1 MSSTSPLSPPTVTM
15 EKAKELFSDWRA
27 TRHKRCKIPAPL
39 WEAVRHLVKVQ
50 GYSFTQLSSA
60 LGITKRQL
68 KLNIES
74 QSTRDKTLPAA
85 SHFIKI
91 DLPLPQPM
99 TPQLTSTTEQ
109 PISSLPVITLELIR
123 PDGSILKASGMA
135 SQDLLSF
142 VQCFIL

>member
-1 MSSTSPLSPPTVTM
+1 M

-27 TRHKRCKIPAPL
+27 NRHKRCKIPAHL
-39 WEAVRHLVKVQ
+39 WEVVLNLINVQRH
-50 GYSFTQLSSA
+50 SFTQVSSA
-60 LGITKRQL
+60 LGITQRQL

-74 QSTRDKTLPAA
+74 PISPDKTLPAA

-99 TPQLTSTTEQ
+99 TPQLTSATEQ
-109 PISSLPVITLELIR
+109 PMSSLPVITLELIR

-135 SQDLLSF
+135 SRDLLSF
-142 VQCFIL
+142 VQRFIP